1 MPNTK
6 TVTVENE
13 FSTAKTTLSDKM
25 PAVPLT
31 GPQGM
36 KAIGPRVTFNFISEP
51 WSDDSTYDGY
61 DVVQVAGVSYV
72 AIKPVP
78 TGVQLDNGEYWFKWS
93 EPNAQ
98 WQDLM
103 DTVDTFDARIE
114 DANDKSADAMSAASV
129 ANLSKKGFT
138 KQHIFWLTDSW
149 GTYQGTAGGSSQFE
163 YQVSKLLNA
172 TPHVSAVSNRGYIA
186 QGADGKSFPQF
197 LTDWY
202 NANHGRPGF
211 EWIDTLGYLV
221 VYGSINDYLNPIN
234 TIKTAVKNFVS
245 TARELFPNTEIILI
259 PPVSGINRN
268 LPENVGAQNGWYKT
282 YRGVKLGCIDSG
294 ATLIDGGYLLFN
306 QNSSL
311 MGPDNLHPSAAGVDA
326 LSLSMARAMSGD
338 KVMNN
343 DPFPKSGQLYTD
355 IEITFAD
362 EENPLNVNAFAYI
375 DSNNLLNLRIFS
387 TGVNLSQSVSKRPY
401 MTISFPNFVFNY
413 SLHDN
418 QIIAFT
424 TGSVQQYIYA
434 GLNNI
439 MTVQIGSIVNNSIPV
454 NLNTGGASSG
464 LCYFCYDIQVGR
476 LII

>member
-6 TVTVENE
+6 TVSVEND

-25 PAVPLT
+25 PAVPLA

-51 WSDDSTYDGY
+51 WSDDNTYDGY

-78 TGVQLDNGEYWFKWS
+78 TGIQLDNGEYWFKWS

-103 DTVDTFDARIE
+103 DTVATFDARIE

-149 GTYQGTAGGSSQFE
+149 GTYPGTAGGSSQFE
-163 YQVSKLLNA
+163 YQVSELLNA

-202 NANHGRPGF
+202 NENHGQPGF
-211 EWIDTLGYLV
+211 EWMDTLGYLV
-221 VYGSINDYLNPIN
+221 VYGSINDYPN
-234 TIKTAVKNFVS
+234 TIATVTKAVENFVS

-259 PPVSGINRN
+259 PPVSGVNKN
-268 LPENVGAQNGWYKT
+268 LPANIGAVNGWYKT
-282 YRGVKLGCIDSG
+282 YYAVKRGAINSG
-294 ATLIDGGYLLFN
+294 ATFIDGGYMLFDN
-306 QNSSL
+306 NSSFI
-311 MGPDNLHPSAAGVDA
+311 GSDNLHPTASGVDY
-326 LSLSMARAMSGD
+326 LSKSMAVAFAGN

-343 DPFPKSGQLYTD
+343 DVFPVNGV
-355 IEITFAD
+355 TFIDLSVTYAD
-362 EENPLNVNAFAYI
+362 EDNPLNVKCFGYI
-375 DSNNLLNLRIFS
+375 DNDKLLHIVLLN
-387 TGVNLSQSVSKRPY
+387 TGKSLSEAISKSPY
-401 MTISFPNFVFNY
+401 MTITFPNFVFDQSLNDNSIIPFTKEAITQFYY
-413 SLHDN
+413 SG
-418 QIIAFT
+418 A
-424 TGSVQQYIYA
+424 
-434 GLNNI
+434 NNI
-439 MTVQIGSIVNNSIPV
+439 VTVNIVQIVNNELTV
-454 NLNTGGASSG
+454 NINTNGASSG
-464 LCYFCYDIQVGR
+464 FVYFRYDIPVAR
-476 LII
+476 LNL

>member
-6 TVTVENE
+6 TVSVEND

-25 PAVPLT
+25 PTEPLA

-36 KAIGPRVTFNFISEP
+36 KAIGPRVTFNFISDP
-51 WSDDSTYDGY
+51 WSDDNTYEGY
-61 DVVQVAGVSYV
+61 DVVQVEGVSYV

-78 TGVQLDNGEYWFKWS
+78 TGIQLDNGEYWFKWS

-114 DANDKSADAMSAASV
+114 DANDKSAGAMSAASV

-138 KQHIFWLTDSW
+138 QQQMLWLTDSW
-149 GTYQGTAGGSSQFE
+149 GIYAGTAGGTSQFP
-163 YQVSKLLNA
+163 YQVSQLLNA
-172 TPHVSAVSNRGYIA
+172 IPHVSAVSNRGYIA
-186 QGADGKSFPQF
+186 QGADGKSFAQY

-202 NANHGRPGF
+202 NENHGKTGF

-221 VYGSINDYLNPIN
+221 VYGSINDYLNPIA
-234 TIKTAVKNFVS
+234 TIRTAVNNFVS
-245 TARELFPNTEIILI
+245 TARELLPNTEIILI

-294 ATLIDGGYLLFN
+294 ATLIDGGYLLFT
-306 QNSSL
+306 QNSSF
-311 MGPDNLHPSAAGVDA
+311 MGSDNLHPSAAGVDA
-326 LSLSMARAMSGD
+326 LSLSMAHAMSGD

-343 DPFPKSGQLYTD
+343 DAFLISGQLCTD
-355 IEITFAD
+355 IEITYAD

-375 DSNNLLNLRIFS
+375 DSSNLLNLRIFS
-387 TGVNLSQSVSKRPY
+387 TGVNLSQAVSKTPY
-401 MTISFPNFVFNY
+401 MTISFPNFVFNN
-413 SLHDN
+413 SLNDN

-424 TGSVQQYIYA
+424 TGSVQQYVFS

-439 MTVQIGSIVNNSIPV
+439 MTVQIGNISNNSIPV

-464 LCYFCYDIQVGR
+464 YCYFCYDIPVGR